1 MFHMLTHFDLKPGVP
16 IGDFAR
22 AISGLTE
29 HLQGLGMAHAVGPI
43 SARQRDIPL
52 DTDKERGHQYF
63 VMMTFQDRQQ
73 AEAARA
79 YLIQHA
85 EPGESIHHAVY
96 SRASNPIFTCWQ
108 DI

>member
-1 MFHMLTHFDLKPGVP
+1 MFHMLTQFDLKPGVS

-29 HLQGLGMAHAVGPI
+29 HLRGLGLAQGVGPI
-43 SARQRDIPL
+43 GARQRDISL
-52 DTDKERGHQYF
+52 DTDSERGHQYS
-63 VMMTFQDRQQ
+63 VTITFKDRQQ

-79 YLIQHA
+79 YLFQHVD
-85 EPGESIHHAVY
+85 PGESIHHAVY